1 MSSKITIIG
10 AGSVGATIAY
20 TLSSQDIASEIVL
33 IDINKQKAEGE
44 VLDIIQGT
52 CFRDPISII
61 AGDYE
66 DAKDSDIVII
76 TSGIARKPGQTRLEL
91 TQTNVNILKSITPE
105 IVKAAPNALYLIV
118 SNPVDI
124 MTYVF
129 TKISGLPE
137 NQILGSG
144 TILDSARLRCG
155 LSEHFQIAQS
165 NIHAYVFGEHGDTS
179 FIPWSGAYISGVS
192 VDEYYELEKKLGKDI
207 EPMKDSI
214 QTFSN
219 GPKDRFYKSFTTLIP
234 DENGKIVGSV
244 CVNLD
249 VSDLLNA
256 QRALGAFVQ
265 YPMTHHAPTN
275 DIDALATKNVDD
287 ILKYYMKQAEL
298 LVGKP
303 MGLMNKEEKIRALDY
318 LDQKGVFKISK
329 TSVLLCETLQV
340 SKYTLY
346 NYLEEARSGRGDN
359 GSEE

>member
-1 MSSKITIIG
+1 MEI
-10 AGSVGATIAY
+10 
-20 TLSSQDIASEIVL
+20 SQYLDFDFLIRFLEGLQKFLGENSEIL
-33 IDINKQKAEGE
+33 IH
-44 VLDIIQGT
+44 
-52 CFRDPISII
+52 
-61 AGDYE
+61 DYRKGY
-66 DAKDSDIVII
+66 DHTIVYALNPAVSGRAVGGSPKGGMI
-76 TSGIARKPGQTRLEL
+76 TQ
-91 TQTNVNILKSITPE
+91 
-105 IVKAAPNALYLIV
+105 
-118 SNPVDI
+118 
-124 MTYVF
+124 
-129 TKISGLPE
+129 
-137 NQILGSG
+137 
-144 TILDSARLRCG
+144 
-155 LSEHFQIAQS
+155 
-165 NIHAYVFGEHGDTS
+165 
-179 FIPWSGAYISGVS
+179 
-192 VDEYYELEKKLGKDI
+192 LGKDI

-329 TSVLLCETLQV
+329 TAFFSARRFRYQNIRSTTTLRKHGADAGITAAKNSSLLIKNRSTGILIYLYSGLHFSQLFSTCIAANKKPILLELFLCHLNNTFMFLSHSVIINSNQ
-340 SKYTLY
+340 
-346 NYLEEARSGRGDN
+346 
-359 GSEE
+359 

>member
-1 MSSKITIIG
+1 MEI
-10 AGSVGATIAY
+10 
-20 TLSSQDIASEIVL
+20 SQYLDFDFLIRFLEGLQKFLGENSEIL
-33 IDINKQKAEGE
+33 IH
-44 VLDIIQGT
+44 
-52 CFRDPISII
+52 
-61 AGDYE
+61 DYRKGY
-66 DAKDSDIVII
+66 DHTIVYALNPAVSGRAVGGSPKGGMI
-76 TSGIARKPGQTRLEL
+76 TQ
-91 TQTNVNILKSITPE
+91 
-105 IVKAAPNALYLIV
+105 
-118 SNPVDI
+118 
-124 MTYVF
+124 
-129 TKISGLPE
+129 
-137 NQILGSG
+137 
-144 TILDSARLRCG
+144 
-155 LSEHFQIAQS
+155 
-165 NIHAYVFGEHGDTS
+165 
-179 FIPWSGAYISGVS
+179 
-192 VDEYYELEKKLGKDI
+192 LGKDI

-359 GSEE
+359 SSEEELASHKKPEYRHLDILVLRFTFLATVQYLHSCKQKAHSIRAVSVPPQ

>member
-1 MSSKITIIG
+1 MAYVILNLPEAFKGIYLCFYIVIFFTQRANGEQFGGEVRFWRLSYGG
-10 AGSVGATIAY
+10 AFMEI
-20 TLSSQDIASEIVL
+20 SQYLDFDFLIRFLEGLQKFLGENSEIL
-33 IDINKQKAEGE
+33 IH
-44 VLDIIQGT
+44 
-52 CFRDPISII
+52 
-61 AGDYE
+61 DYRKGY
-66 DAKDSDIVII
+66 DHTIVYALNPAVSGRAVGGSPKGGMI
-76 TSGIARKPGQTRLEL
+76 TQ
-91 TQTNVNILKSITPE
+91 
-105 IVKAAPNALYLIV
+105 
-118 SNPVDI
+118 
-124 MTYVF
+124 
-129 TKISGLPE
+129 
-137 NQILGSG
+137 
-144 TILDSARLRCG
+144 
-155 LSEHFQIAQS
+155 
-165 NIHAYVFGEHGDTS
+165 
-179 FIPWSGAYISGVS
+179 
-192 VDEYYELEKKLGKDI
+192 LGKDI
-207 EPMKDSI
+207 EPMKNSI

-234 DENGKIVGSV
+234 DENGKIVGAV

-287 ILKYYMKQAEL
+287 ILQYYMKQAEL

>member
-1 MSSKITIIG
+1 MEI
-10 AGSVGATIAY
+10 
-20 TLSSQDIASEIVL
+20 SQYLDFDFLIRFLEGLQKFLGENSEIL
-33 IDINKQKAEGE
+33 IH
-44 VLDIIQGT
+44 
-52 CFRDPISII
+52 
-61 AGDYE
+61 DYRKGY
-66 DAKDSDIVII
+66 DHTIVYALNPAVSGRAVGGSPKGGMI
-76 TSGIARKPGQTRLEL
+76 TQ
-91 TQTNVNILKSITPE
+91 
-105 IVKAAPNALYLIV
+105 
-118 SNPVDI
+118 
-124 MTYVF
+124 
-129 TKISGLPE
+129 
-137 NQILGSG
+137 
-144 TILDSARLRCG
+144 
-155 LSEHFQIAQS
+155 
-165 NIHAYVFGEHGDTS
+165 
-179 FIPWSGAYISGVS
+179 
-192 VDEYYELEKKLGKDI
+192 LGKDI

-346 NYLEEARSGRGDN
+346 NYLRKHGADAGITAAKNSSLLIKNRSTGILIYLYSGLHFSQLFSTCIAANKKPILLELFLCHLNNTFMFLRHSVIIN
-359 GSEE
+359 SNQ

>member
-1 MSSKITIIG
+1 MIT
-10 AGSVGATIAY
+10 
-20 TLSSQDIASEIVL
+20 Q
-33 IDINKQKAEGE
+33 
-44 VLDIIQGT
+44 
-52 CFRDPISII
+52 
-61 AGDYE
+61 
-66 DAKDSDIVII
+66 
-76 TSGIARKPGQTRLEL
+76 
-91 TQTNVNILKSITPE
+91 
-105 IVKAAPNALYLIV
+105 
-118 SNPVDI
+118 
-124 MTYVF
+124 
-129 TKISGLPE
+129 
-137 NQILGSG
+137 
-144 TILDSARLRCG
+144 
-155 LSEHFQIAQS
+155 
-165 NIHAYVFGEHGDTS
+165 
-179 FIPWSGAYISGVS
+179 
-192 VDEYYELEKKLGKDI
+192 LGKDI

-234 DENGKIVGSV
+234 DESGNIVGSV

-359 GSEE
+359 SSEE

>member
-1 MSSKITIIG
+1 MEI
-10 AGSVGATIAY
+10 
-20 TLSSQDIASEIVL
+20 SQYLDFDFLIRFLEGLQKFLGENSEIL
-33 IDINKQKAEGE
+33 IH
-44 VLDIIQGT
+44 
-52 CFRDPISII
+52 
-61 AGDYE
+61 DYRKGY
-66 DAKDSDIVII
+66 DHTIVYALNPAVSGRAVGGSPKGGMI
-76 TSGIARKPGQTRLEL
+76 TQ
-91 TQTNVNILKSITPE
+91 
-105 IVKAAPNALYLIV
+105 
-118 SNPVDI
+118 
-124 MTYVF
+124 
-129 TKISGLPE
+129 
-137 NQILGSG
+137 
-144 TILDSARLRCG
+144 
-155 LSEHFQIAQS
+155 
-165 NIHAYVFGEHGDTS
+165 
-179 FIPWSGAYISGVS
+179 
-192 VDEYYELEKKLGKDI
+192 LGKDI
-207 EPMKDSI
+207 GPMKDSI

-346 NYLEEARSGRGDN
+346 NYLEEARRGRGDN
-359 GSEE
+359 GSEES

>member
-1 MSSKITIIG
+1 MEI
-10 AGSVGATIAY
+10 
-20 TLSSQDIASEIVL
+20 SQYLDFDFLIRFLEGLQKFLGENSEIL
-33 IDINKQKAEGE
+33 IH
-44 VLDIIQGT
+44 
-52 CFRDPISII
+52 
-61 AGDYE
+61 DYRKGY
-66 DAKDSDIVII
+66 DHTIVYALNPAVSGRAVGGSPKGGMI
-76 TSGIARKPGQTRLEL
+76 TQ
-91 TQTNVNILKSITPE
+91 
-105 IVKAAPNALYLIV
+105 
-118 SNPVDI
+118 
-124 MTYVF
+124 
-129 TKISGLPE
+129 
-137 NQILGSG
+137 
-144 TILDSARLRCG
+144 
-155 LSEHFQIAQS
+155 
-165 NIHAYVFGEHGDTS
+165 
-179 FIPWSGAYISGVS
+179 
-192 VDEYYELEKKLGKDI
+192 LGKDI

-265 YPMTHHAPTN
+265 YPMTHHA
-275 DIDALATKNVDD
+275 
-287 ILKYYMKQAEL
+287 YYMKQAEL

-359 GSEE
+359 SSEE

>member
-1 MSSKITIIG
+1 MEI
-10 AGSVGATIAY
+10 
-20 TLSSQDIASEIVL
+20 SQYLDFDFLIRFLEGLQKFLGENSEIL
-33 IDINKQKAEGE
+33 IH
-44 VLDIIQGT
+44 
-52 CFRDPISII
+52 
-61 AGDYE
+61 DYRKGY
-66 DAKDSDIVII
+66 DHTIVYALNPAVSGRAVGGSPKGGMI
-76 TSGIARKPGQTRLEL
+76 TQ
-91 TQTNVNILKSITPE
+91 
-105 IVKAAPNALYLIV
+105 
-118 SNPVDI
+118 
-124 MTYVF
+124 
-129 TKISGLPE
+129 
-137 NQILGSG
+137 
-144 TILDSARLRCG
+144 
-155 LSEHFQIAQS
+155 
-165 NIHAYVFGEHGDTS
+165 
-179 FIPWSGAYISGVS
+179 
-192 VDEYYELEKKLGKDI
+192 LGKDI

-340 SKYTLY
+340 SNIRSTTTLRKHGADAGITAAK
-346 NYLEEARSGRGDN
+346 NSSLLIKNRSTGILIYLYSGLHFSQLFSTCIAAN
-359 GSEE
+359 KKPILLELFLCHLNNTFMFLSHSVIINSNQ

>member
-1 MSSKITIIG
+1 MFSYGQRSEC
-10 AGSVGATIAY
+10 ADL
-20 TLSSQDIASEIVL
+20 LSSYYLYSRLYCYFFHTAYKWRTVRGRGPFLALTYGGTFMEISQYLDFDFLIRFLEGLQKFLGENSEIL
-33 IDINKQKAEGE
+33 IH
-44 VLDIIQGT
+44 
-52 CFRDPISII
+52 
-61 AGDYE
+61 DYRKGY
-66 DAKDSDIVII
+66 DHTIVYALNPAVSGRAVGGSPKGGMI
-76 TSGIARKPGQTRLEL
+76 TQ
-91 TQTNVNILKSITPE
+91 
-105 IVKAAPNALYLIV
+105 
-118 SNPVDI
+118 
-124 MTYVF
+124 
-129 TKISGLPE
+129 
-137 NQILGSG
+137 
-144 TILDSARLRCG
+144 
-155 LSEHFQIAQS
+155 
-165 NIHAYVFGEHGDTS
+165 
-179 FIPWSGAYISGVS
+179 
-192 VDEYYELEKKLGKDI
+192 LGKDI

-346 NYLEEARSGRGDN
+346 NYLEEARRGRGDN
-359 GSEE
+359 DNEES